1 LEEGV
6 CAEAGPVSASERGQ
20 KITISVPVVPTV
32 QNVQAVNQ
40 KYEVTVTENQT
51 TSRALDGV
59 KILAFEQVLS
69 GPFATCLLADMG
81 AEVIKV
87 ERPGVGDVIRSWDSV
102 VKGLSSGYVWLNRN
116 KRSLTVDVKK
126 EIGREILQELAKKS
140 DIFFENYAPGVAERL
155 GLGYDKLSE
164 INPRLIYCSLS
175 GYGQDGPYRDV
186 KAYDLLIQGEGGIIA
201 TTGYPDKPARAGIA
215 IADIASGMYAAIGIL
230 LALYQR
236 EKTGQGQLID
246 VSMLDSIVS
255 WLGYFPHHYWH
266 AGEEPARVGMRHHY
280 VTPYGPYLAGDGEY
294 VNLAVASASD
304 WEIFCKKVIEKPELL
319 KDPRFATVEG
329 RRKNRGLLEEMIE
342 NIFLEKDHKHWL
354 EQLKKAELPHGIVRG
369 IAQVLAHPQVAA
381 RKLIREAESPVGKV
395 PVIAN
400 ALKLSRSEAR
410 YDRIPALGEDNEA
423 ILRELGYDATA
434 IETLRLERV
443 I

>member
-1 LEEGV
+1 V
-6 CAEAGPVSASERGQ
+6 ASKSE
-20 KITISVPVVPTV
+20 P
-32 QNVQAVNQ
+32 
-40 KYEVTVTENQT
+40 
-51 TSRALDGV
+51 SRALDGV

-126 EIGREILQELAKKS
+126 DQGREILLRLAKKA
-140 DIFFENYAPGVAERL
+140 DIFFENYAPGVTARL
-155 GLGYDKLSE
+155 GLGYERLSE
-164 INPRLIYCSLS
+164 LNSRLIYCSLS

-236 EKTGQGQLID
+236 EKTGEGQLID
-246 VSMLDSIVS
+246 VSMLDAIVS

-266 AGEEPARVGMRHHY
+266 AGEEPVRVGMRHHY

-304 WEIFCKKVIEKPELL
+304 WEVFCRKVIEKPELL
-319 KDPRFATVEG
+319 SDPRFETVEG
-329 RRKNRGLLEEMIE
+329 RRKNRGLLEETIE
-342 NIFLEKDHKHWL
+342 TIFLEKDHRHWL

-369 IAQVLAHPQVAA
+369 IAQVLAHPQVVA

-400 ALKLSRSEAR
+400 PLKMSRSQAR
-410 YDRIPALGEDNEA
+410 YDPIPSLGRDSDA
-423 ILRELGYDATA
+423 ILRDAGYASSE
-434 IETLRLERV
+434 IEALRRDKV

>member
-1 LEEGV
+1 V
-6 CAEAGPVSASERGQ
+6 AA
-20 KITISVPVVPTV
+20 
-32 QNVQAVNQ
+32 QANPG
-40 KYEVTVTENQT
+40 
-51 TSRALDGV
+51 RALDGV
-59 KILAFEQVLS
+59 KIVAFEQVLS

-81 AEVIKV
+81 AEVIKI

-126 EIGREILQELAKKS
+126 EKGREIVQQLARGS
-140 DIFFENYAPGVAERL
+140 DVFFENYAPGVAGRL
-155 GLGYDKLSE
+155 GLDYERLSAV
-164 INPRLIYCSLS
+164 NPRLIYCSLS

-236 EKTGQGQLID
+236 EKTGAGQLID

-255 WLGYFPHHYWH
+255 WLGYFPHHFWH

-280 VTPYGPYLAGDGEY
+280 VTPYGPYLAGDGQY

-304 WEIFCKKVIEKPELL
+304 WEIFCRRVIERPEFL

-329 RRKNRGLLEEMIE
+329 RRKNRAELEQAIE
-342 NIFLEKDHKHWL
+342 DIFLEHDHQHWL
-354 EQLKKAELPHGIVRG
+354 AQLKQAELPHGIVRG

-381 RKLIREAESPVGKV
+381 RKLIRETQSPVGKV

-400 ALKLSRSEAR
+400 ALKMSASEAR
-410 YDRIPALGEDNEA
+410 YDRIPALGEDSEA
-423 ILRELGYDATA
+423 ILREIGYSSEDAA
-434 IETLRLERV
+434 RLRAEKV

>member
-1 LEEGV
+1 MFNDKNEDCV
-6 CAEAGPVSASERGQ
+6 AGDSKP
-20 KITISVPVVPTV
+20 
-32 QNVQAVNQ
+32 
-40 KYEVTVTENQT
+40 
-51 TSRALDGV
+51 SRALDGV

-87 ERPGVGDVIRSWDSV
+87 ERPGGGDVISSWDSV

-116 KRSLTVDVKK
+116 KRSLTIDVKK
-126 EIGREILQELAKKS
+126 EKGREILQRLAKRS
-140 DIFFENYAPGVAERL
+140 DIFFENYAPGVAGRL
-155 GLGYDKLSE
+155 GLGYEKLSE
-164 INPRLIYCSLS
+164 LNPGLIYCSLS

-186 KAYDLLIQGEGGIIA
+186 KAYDLLIQGECGIIA

-236 EKTGQGQLID
+236 EKTGAGQLID
-246 VSMLDSIVS
+246 ISMLDSIVS

-304 WEIFCKKVIEKPELL
+304 WQTLCRKVIERPELL
-319 KDPRFATVEG
+319 EDPRFSTVEG
-329 RRKNRGLLEEMIE
+329 RRKNRGELEETIE
-342 NIFLEKDHKHWL
+342 KIFLEKDHNHWL
-354 EQLKKAELPHGIVRG
+354 AQLKKAELPYGEVRG
-369 IAQVLAHPQVAA
+369 IAQVLAHPQVIA
-381 RKLIREAESPVGKV
+381 RKLIREADSPVGKV

-400 ALKLSRSEAR
+400 ALKMSASEAR
-410 YDRIPALGEDNEA
+410 YERIPGLGEDSEA
-423 ILRELGYDATA
+423 ILKDLGYDAGA
-434 IETLRLERV
+434 IAELRRDK
-443 I
+443 II

>member
-1 LEEGV
+1 LVQEFKVQKFNDKNEGRV
-6 CAEAGPVSASERGQ
+6 ASSS
-20 KITISVPVVPTV
+20 KII
-32 QNVQAVNQ
+32 
-40 KYEVTVTENQT
+40 
-51 TSRALDGV
+51 RALDGV
-59 KILAFEQVLS
+59 KIVAFEQVLS

-126 EIGREILQELAKKS
+126 EKGREILQELAKKS
-140 DIFFENYAPGVAERL
+140 DIFFENYAPGVAARL

-164 INPRLIYCSLS
+164 INSRLIYCSLS

-319 KDPRFATVEG
+319 DDPRFATVEG
-329 RRKNRGLLEEMIE
+329 RRKNRGLLEETIE
-342 NIFLEKDHKHWL
+342 NIFLGKDHKHWL

-369 IAQVLAHPQVAA
+369 IAQVLAHPQVVA

-400 ALKLSRSEAR
+400 ALKMSRSEAR
-410 YDRIPALGEDNEA
+410 YDRIPELGEDNET
-423 ILRELGYDATA
+423 ILRELGHDTGA
-434 IETLRLERV
+434 IEKLRLERV

>member
-1 LEEGV
+1 M
-6 CAEAGPVSASERGQ
+6 
-20 KITISVPVVPTV
+20 
-32 QNVQAVNQ
+32 
-40 KYEVTVTENQT
+40 
-51 TSRALDGV
+51 TSPRQRALDGV
-59 KILAFEQVLS
+59 KILAVEQVLS

-87 ERPGVGDVIRSWDSV
+87 ERPGVGDVIRGWDSV
-102 VKGLSSGYVWLNRN
+102 VRGLSSGYVWLNRN

-126 EIGREILQELAKKS
+126 EKGKEILQELAKRS
-140 DIFFENYAPGVAERL
+140 DIFFENYAPGVVGRL
-155 GLGYDKLSE
+155 GLGYEKLSE
-164 INPRLIYCSLS
+164 LNPRLIYCSLS

-201 TTGYPDKPARAGIA
+201 TTGYPDKPAKAGLA
-215 IADIASGMYAAIGIL
+215 IADIAAGMYSAIGIL

-236 EKTGQGQLID
+236 EKTGRGQLID

-266 AGEEPARVGMRHHY
+266 AGEEAARVGMRHHY

-304 WEIFCKKVIEKPELL
+304 WEIFCRKVIEKPALL
-319 KDPRFATVEG
+319 EDPRFATVEG
-329 RRKNRGLLEEMIE
+329 RRKNRAVLEELIE
-342 NIFLEKDHKHWL
+342 KIFLERNHTYWL
-354 EQLKKAELPHGIVRG
+354 AQLKQAELPHGVVRG

-381 RKLIREAESPVGKV
+381 RRLIREADSPVGTV

-400 ALKLSRSEAR
+400 AVKMSGSEPR
-410 YDRIPALGEDNEA
+410 YDRIPGLGQDSEA
-423 ILRELGYDATA
+423 VLQDLGYDVATIA
-434 IETLRLERV
+434 ELRRDKV

>member
-1 LEEGV
+1 LNSALVQEFKVQKFKVRLEV
-6 CAEAGPVSASERGQ
+6 IVAEQQ
-20 KITISVPVVPTV
+20 KP
-32 QNVQAVNQ
+32 
-40 KYEVTVTENQT
+40 
-51 TSRALDGV
+51 SRALDGV

-87 ERPGVGDVIRSWDSV
+87 ERPGAGDVIRSWDSV

-116 KRSLTVDVKK
+116 KRSLTIDVKK
-126 EIGREILQELAKKS
+126 EKGRAILQELAKRS
-140 DIFFENYAPGVAERL
+140 DIFFENYAPGVAARL
-155 GLGYDKLSE
+155 GLGYDDLHE
-164 INPRLIYCSLS
+164 LNARLIYCSLS

-236 EKTGQGQLID
+236 EKTGEGQLID

-304 WEIFCKKVIEKPELL
+304 WEVFCQKVIDKPELL
-319 KDPRFATVEG
+319 EDPRFATVEG
-329 RRKNRGLLEEMIE
+329 RRKNRGLLEETIE
-342 NIFLEKDHKHWL
+342 NIFLGKGHKHWL

-369 IAQVLAHPQVAA
+369 VAQVLAHPQVAA

-400 ALKLSRSEAR
+400 ALKMSASGAR
-410 YDRIPALGEDNEA
+410 YDRIPALGENNEE
-423 ILRELGYDATA
+423 ILQELGYDGAA
-434 IETLRLERV
+434 VARLREEKV

>member
-1 LEEGV
+1 MFKV
-6 CAEAGPVSASERGQ
+6 ERQ
-20 KITISVPVVPTV
+20 E
-32 QNVQAVNQ
+32 
-40 KYEVTVTENQT
+40 EVTVASDSRS
-51 TSRALDGV
+51 SRALDGV

-116 KRSLTVDVKK
+116 KRSITVDVKK
-126 EIGREILQELAKKS
+126 DKGREILQALARKS
-140 DIFFENYAPGVAERL
+140 DIFFENYAPGVAGRL
-155 GLGYDKLSE
+155 GLGYEKLSE

-280 VTPYGPYLAGDGEY
+280 VTPYGPYMASDGEY

-304 WEIFCKKVIEKPELL
+304 WEIFCCKVIERPELL
-319 KDPRFATVEG
+319 ADPRFATVEG
-329 RRKNRGLLEEMIE
+329 RRKNRAELEETIE
-342 NIFLEKDHKHWL
+342 NIFLERDHKYWL
-354 EQLKKAELPHGIVRG
+354 GQLKKAELPHGIVRG

-381 RKLIREAESPVGKV
+381 RKLIREAESPVGKI

-400 ALKLSRSEAR
+400 ALKMSDSPAH
-410 YDRIPALGEDNEA
+410 YDRIPALGEDSEA
-423 ILRELGYDATA
+423 ILGELGYNAA
-434 IETLRLERV
+434 EIAKLRVEK
-443 I
+443 II

>member
-1 LEEGV
+1 M
-6 CAEAGPVSASERGQ
+6 ASNSR
-20 KITISVPVVPTV
+20 P
-32 QNVQAVNQ
+32 
-40 KYEVTVTENQT
+40 
-51 TSRALDGV
+51 SRALDGV
-59 KILAFEQVLS
+59 KILAFEQVLA

-81 AEVIKV
+81 AEVIKI
-87 ERPGVGDVIRSWDSV
+87 ERPGVGDVIRGWDSV
-102 VKGLSSGYVWLNRN
+102 VKGLSSGYIWLNRN
-116 KRSLTVDVKK
+116 KRSFTVDVKK
-126 EIGREILQELAKKS
+126 EKGREILGDLAKQS
-140 DIFFENYAPGVAERL
+140 DIFFENYAPGVAGRL
-155 GLGYDKLSE
+155 GLGYEKMSE
-164 INPRLIYCSLS
+164 ANPRLIYCSLS
-175 GYGQDGPYRDV
+175 GYGQNGPYRDV

-215 IADIASGMYAAIGIL
+215 IADIASGMYAVIGIL

-236 EKTGQGQLID
+236 EKTGLGQHID
-246 VSMLDSIVS
+246 VAMLDSIVS

-304 WEIFCKKVIEKPELL
+304 WEIFCRHVIEKPELL
-319 KDPRFATVEG
+319 DDPRFATVEG
-329 RRKNRGLLEEMIE
+329 RRKNRGELEETIE
-342 NIFLEKDHKHWL
+342 KIFFERDHKHWL
-354 EQLKKAELPHGIVRG
+354 ARLKKAELPHGQVRG

-400 ALKLSRSEAR
+400 ALKMSASEAR

-423 ILRELGYDATA
+423 ILQELGYDAEA
-434 IETLRLERV
+434 ITELRGEKV

>member
-1 LEEGV
+1 M
-6 CAEAGPVSASERGQ
+6 ATDSKS
-20 KITISVPVVPTV
+20 
-32 QNVQAVNQ
+32 N
-40 KYEVTVTENQT
+40 
-51 TSRALDGV
+51 RALDGI

-116 KRSLTVDVKK
+116 KRSITVDVKK
-126 EIGREILQELAKKS
+126 EQGKQILQKLAKES
-140 DIFFENYAPGVAERL
+140 DIFFENYAPGVAARL
-155 GLGYDKLSE
+155 GLGYEELSE
-164 INPRLIYCSLS
+164 MNPRLIYCSLS

-236 EKTGQGQLID
+236 EKTDRGQLID
-246 VSMLDSIVS
+246 VSMFDSIVS

-280 VTPYGPYLAGDGEY
+280 VTPYGPYMANDGEY

-304 WEIFCKKVIEKPELL
+304 WEIFCRKVIEKPGLL
-319 KDPRFATVEG
+319 EDPRFATVEG
-329 RRKNRGLLEEMIE
+329 RRKNRGELEETIE
-342 NIFLEKDHKHWL
+342 KIFLQRDHKYWL
-354 EQLKKAELPHGIVRG
+354 GQLKKVELPYGEVRG

-381 RKLIREAESPVGKV
+381 RKLIREAESPAGNG

-400 ALKLSRSEAR
+400 ALKMSDSPAR
-410 YDRIPALGEDNEA
+410 YDRIPALGEDSDA
-423 ILRELGYDATA
+423 ILGELGYSAAA
-434 IETLRLERV
+434 IAKLRAEK
-443 I
+443 II

>member
-1 LEEGV
+1 V
-6 CAEAGPVSASERGQ
+6 AEQQ
-20 KITISVPVVPTV
+20 KP
-32 QNVQAVNQ
+32 
-40 KYEVTVTENQT
+40 
-51 TSRALDGV
+51 SRALDGI

-87 ERPGVGDVIRSWDSV
+87 ERPGIGDVIRSWDSV

-126 EIGREILQELAKKS
+126 EKGRELLQQLATKS
-140 DIFFENYAPGVAERL
+140 DIFFENYAPGVAARS
-155 GLGYDKLSE
+155 GLGYEKLSE
-164 INPRLIYCSLS
+164 LNPRLIYCSLS

-201 TTGYPDKPARAGIA
+201 TTGYPDRPARAGIA

-280 VTPYGPYLAGDGEY
+280 VTPYGPYLARDGEY

-304 WEIFCKKVIEKPELL
+304 WEIFCREVINKPEFLE
-319 KDPRFATVEG
+319 DSRFGTVEG
-329 RRKNRGLLEEMIE
+329 RRKNRGLLEQTIE
-342 NIFLEKDHKHWL
+342 DIFIEKDHKHWL

-369 IAQVLAHPQVAA
+369 VAQVLAHPQVAA
-381 RKLIREAESPVGKV
+381 RRLIREAESPVGKV
-395 PVIAN
+395 PVIGN
-400 ALKLSRSEAR
+400 ALKMSASAAR
-410 YDRIPALGEDNEA
+410 YDRIPALGEDSEA
-423 ILRELGYDATA
+423 ILRELGYDAEL
-434 IETLRLERV
+434 IQSLKQEKV

>member
-1 LEEGV
+1 VASSLK
-6 CAEAGPVSASERGQ
+6 PV
-20 KITISVPVVPTV
+20 
-32 QNVQAVNQ
+32 
-40 KYEVTVTENQT
+40 
-51 TSRALDGV
+51 RALDGV

-87 ERPGVGDVIRSWDSV
+87 ERPGVGDVIRSWDAV

-126 EIGREILQELAKKS
+126 EKGKEILQRLARKS
-140 DIFFENYAPGVAERL
+140 DVFFENYAPGVAARL
-155 GLGYDKLSE
+155 GLGYETLTES
-164 INPRLIYCSLS
+164 NPRLIYCSLS

-201 TTGYPDKPARAGIA
+201 TTGYPEKPAKAGIA
-215 IADIASGMYAAIGIL
+215 IADIASGMYAVIGIV

-236 EKTGQGQLID
+236 EKTGVGQLVD

-266 AGEEPARVGMRHHY
+266 AGEEPGRAGMRHHY
-280 VTPYGPYLAGDGEY
+280 VTPYGPYLAADGEY
-294 VNLAVASASD
+294 VNLAVASPAD
-304 WEIFCKKVIEKPELL
+304 WQLFCRVVIEKPELL
-319 KDPRFATVEG
+319 EDSRFATVQD
-329 RRKNRGLLEEMIE
+329 RRKNRAALEEVIE
-342 NIFLEKDHKHWL
+342 AIFLARDHKHWL
-354 EQLKKAELPHGIVRG
+354 LQLKKAEMPHGIVRG
-369 IAQVLAHPQVAA
+369 IAQVLAHPQVLA

-400 ALKLSRSEAR
+400 ALKMSDSPAR
-410 YDRIPALGEDNEA
+410 YDRIPDLGEDNDT
-423 ILRELGYDATA
+423 ILQELGYDAAT
-434 IETLRLERV
+434 ISEMRREKV

>member
-1 LEEGV
+1 M
-6 CAEAGPVSASERGQ
+6 ASNS
-20 KITISVPVVPTV
+20 K
-32 QNVQAVNQ
+32 A
-40 KYEVTVTENQT
+40 
-51 TSRALDGV
+51 SRALDGV
-59 KILAFEQVLS
+59 KILAFEQVLA
-69 GPFATCLLADMG
+69 GPFATSLLADMG

-87 ERPGVGDVIRSWDSV
+87 ERPGAGDVIRSWDSV
-102 VKGLSSGYVWLNRN
+102 VRGLSSGYVWLNRN
-116 KRSLTVDVKK
+116 KRSITVDVKK
-126 EIGREILQELAKKS
+126 DAGRQILRELAQKS
-140 DIFFENYAPGVAERL
+140 DIFFENYAPGVAGRL
-155 GLGYDKLSE
+155 GLGFEELRRL
-164 INPRLIYCSLS
+164 NARLIYCSLS

-236 EKTGQGQLID
+236 EKTGEGQLID

-280 VTPYGPYLAGDGEY
+280 VTPYGPYLAGDGQY
-294 VNLAVASASD
+294 VNLAVASVAD
-304 WEIFCKKVIEKPELL
+304 WEVFCRKVIEKPALL
-319 KDPRFATVEG
+319 EDPRFATVEG
-329 RRKNRGLLEEMIE
+329 RRRNRGELEQTIE
-342 NIFLEKDHKHWL
+342 TIFLGHDHEYWL
-354 EQLKKAELPHGIVRG
+354 ERLKQAELPHGIVRG

-381 RKLIREAESPVGKV
+381 RRLIREADSPVGKV

-400 ALKLSRSEAR
+400 ALKMSASEAR
-410 YDRIPALGEDNEA
+410 YDRIPGLGEDNEA
-423 ILRELGYDATA
+423 VLRELGYSDAEIDA
-434 IETLRLERV
+434 LRADKV

>member
-1 LEEGV
+1 
-6 CAEAGPVSASERGQ
+6 
-20 KITISVPVVPTV
+20 
-32 QNVQAVNQ
+32 
-40 KYEVTVTENQT
+40 
-51 TSRALDGV
+51 
-59 KILAFEQVLS
+59 
-69 GPFATCLLADMG
+69 
-81 AEVIKV
+81 VIKV

-116 KRSLTVDVKK
+116 KRSITVDVKK
-126 EIGREILQELAKKS
+126 DKGREILQALARKS
-140 DIFFENYAPGVAERL
+140 DIFFENYAPGVAGRL
-155 GLGYDKLSE
+155 GLGYEKLSE

-280 VTPYGPYLAGDGEY
+280 VTPYGPYMASDGEY

-304 WEIFCKKVIEKPELL
+304 WEIFCCKVIERPELL
-319 KDPRFATVEG
+319 ADPRFATVEG
-329 RRKNRGLLEEMIE
+329 RRKNRAELEETIE
-342 NIFLEKDHKHWL
+342 NIFLERDHKYWL
-354 EQLKKAELPHGIVRG
+354 GQLKKAELPHGIVRG

-381 RKLIREAESPVGKV
+381 RKLIREAESPVGKI

-400 ALKLSRSEAR
+400 ALKMSDSPAR
-410 YDRIPALGEDNEA
+410 YDRIPALGEDSEA
-423 ILRELGYDATA
+423 ILGELGYNAA
-434 IETLRLERV
+434 EIATLRGEK
-443 I
+443 II

>member
-1 LEEGV
+1 M
-6 CAEAGPVSASERGQ
+6 SANAN
-20 KITISVPVVPTV
+20 P
-32 QNVQAVNQ
+32 
-40 KYEVTVTENQT
+40 
-51 TSRALDGV
+51 SRALDGV
-59 KILAFEQVLS
+59 KVLAFEQVLS

-116 KRSLTVDVKK
+116 KRSITVDVKK
-126 EIGREILQELAKKS
+126 DKGREILQTLAQKS
-140 DIFFENYAPGVAERL
+140 DIFFENYAPGVAGRL
-155 GLGYDKLSE
+155 GLGYEKLTA

-236 EKTGQGQLID
+236 EKTGRGQLID

-304 WEIFCKKVIEKPELL
+304 WEIFCRQVIEKPELL
-319 KDPRFATVEG
+319 DDARFATVEG
-329 RRKNRGLLEEMIE
+329 RRKNRSELEETIE
-342 NIFLEKDHKHWL
+342 NIFLEHDHKYWL
-354 EQLKKAELPHGIVRG
+354 AQLKKAELPHGIVRG

-381 RKLIREAESPVGKV
+381 RKLIREAESPVGKI

-400 ALKLSRSEAR
+400 ALTMSGSPAR
-410 YDRIPALGEDNEA
+410 YDRIPALGEDSEA
-423 ILRELGYDATA
+423 ILGELEYSQAEIA
-434 IETLRLERV
+434 KLRAEK
-443 I
+443 II